1 MELGLLAPRLLALS
15 LSLSLSLLVLLLWA
29 VAPWTARS
37 QEPGEPFYFWCS
49 NSVSPTPP
57 AKPLMCA

>member
-1 MELGLLAPRLLALS
+1 MELGLLAPRLAHALS
-15 LSLSLSLLVLLLWA
+15 LFLSLCSSCSSGL
-29 VAPWTARS
+29 WTARS

-49 NSVSPTPP
+49 NPVSPIPP